1 MNELNG
7 YKVSDCVHAF
17 DLYENEIKEVCCHCD
32 ECGHRNITLGDCFGN
47 CDWQQSDRQ
56 WERRMS

>member
-7 YKVSDCVHAF
+7 YNVSDCVHAI

-32 ECGHRNITLGDCFGN
+32 EFEYFFSLEEAK
-47 CDWQQSDRQ
+47 
-56 WERRMS
+56 ERDEAEKLNKNL